1 MLNTKRKINLETIYD
16 DEKKNTVSLEYTAS
30 NPIEEGM
37 TLHSS
42 FNLEEYFNSEDYLR
56 TMVEGIIADEFPSLK
71 NNSLL
76 CNLVMDSLKSN
87 MGTVQ
92 SIKNVLLYSREN
104 SIKTIDDVFF
114 KDGDVHIKCSV

>member
-16 DEKKNTVSLEYTAS
+16 DEKKNTVSLEYMVS

-42 FNLEEYFNSEDYLR
+42 INLEEYFNSEDYLR